1 VEPRVA
7 VIIACYNAGATL
19 RETLSSL
26 EEQEPYELVIVDDGS
41 DDAQTIELLE
51 ELRSE
56 GIRVLRQ
63 PNSGPAAARMAGVR
77 ATSARYV
84 TAVDADDLQAPGA
97 LATLADALDSH
108 PDVKAAWGDTET
120 FGEVRSRRKLA
131 PSFDPWLITYMNEV
145 PAGAMMRREALL
157 ETGGWQLEGGYEDWD
172 LWMSFAERG
181 WRGLR
186 IPFIN
191 GYYRVEGGAGVQAK
205 AVAGHAQLIAEL
217 RRRHPDL
224 FARRPEHLRVS
235 TAPMRAKL
243 LLPVV
248 DRVPL
253 VSEYTKHRL
262 AHLVCH
268 PVRLIRTRLPGAR
281 RGAPTGG

>member
-1 VEPRVA
+1 

-19 RETLSSL
+19 RETLESL
-26 EEQEPYELVIVDDGS
+26 VEQEPHELVIVDDGS
-41 DDAQTIELLE
+41 DDTGTLGLLD

-56 GIRVLRQ
+56 EVRVLRQ

-97 LATLADALDSH
+97 LATLADALDSNH
-108 PDVKAAWGDTET
+108 DVKAAWGDTET
-120 FGEVRSRRKLA
+120 FGEVRSRRRLA
-131 PSFDPWLITYMNEV
+131 PTFDPWLITYMNEV

-181 WRGLR
+181 WGGLR

-205 AVAGHAQLIAEL
+205 AVTQHAQLVAEL

-224 FARRPEHLRVS
+224 FARRPEHRRIS
-235 TAPMRAKL
+235 AAPMRAKL

-248 DRVPL
+248 DRVPF

-281 RGAPTGG
+281 TGGG

>member
-19 RETLSSL
+19 RETLRSL

-41 DDAQTIELLE
+41 DDAQTIELLG

-63 PNSGPAAARMAGVR
+63 SNSGPAAARMAGVR
-77 ATSARYV
+77 ATAARYI
-84 TAVDADDLQAPGA
+84 TALDADDLQAPGA
-97 LATLADALDSH
+97 LATLADALDSN
-108 PDVKAAWGDTET
+108 PEVKAAWGDTVT

-191 GYYRVEGGAGVQAK
+191 GYYRVEGGEGVQAK
-205 AVAGHAQLIAEL
+205 AVARHGQLIAEL
-217 RRRHPDL
+217 RDRHPEL
-224 FARRPEHLRVS
+224 FARRGEHRRVS
-235 TAPMRAKL
+235 VAPMRAKL
-243 LLPVV
+243 LLPIV
-248 DRVPL
+248 DRVPF

-262 AHLVCH
+262 AHFVCH
-268 PVRLIRTRLPGAR
+268 PVRLLRTRLPGA
-281 RGAPTGG
+281 PNGGSG

>member
-1 VEPRVA
+1 M
-7 VIIACYNAGATL
+7 IIACYNAGATL
-19 RETLSSL
+19 RETLGSL
-26 EEQEPYELVIVDDGS
+26 AEQEPFELVIVDDGS
-41 DDAQTIELLE
+41 DDAQTLELLE

-63 PNSGPAAARMAGVR
+63 TNSGPAGARMAGVE

-97 LATLADALDSH
+97 LATLADALDSN

-120 FGEVRSRRKLA
+120 FGEVRSRRQLA
-131 PSFDPWLITYMNEV
+131 PNFDPWLITYMNEV

-157 ETGGWQLEGGYEDWD
+157 DTGGWQLEGGYEDWD

-191 GYYRVEGGAGVQAK
+191 GYYRVEGGAGVQAG
-205 AVAGHAQLIAEL
+205 AVARHAELVTEL
-217 RRRHPDL
+217 RRRHPEL
-224 FARRPEHLRVS
+224 FARRREHRRAS
-235 TAPMRAKL
+235 PAPLSAKL
-243 LLPVV
+243 LLPLV
-248 DRVPL
+248 DRVPF

-262 AHLVCH
+262 AHLVRH
-268 PVRLIRTRLPGAR
+268 PVRLLRTRLPGAR
-281 RGAPTGG
+281 AGGAV